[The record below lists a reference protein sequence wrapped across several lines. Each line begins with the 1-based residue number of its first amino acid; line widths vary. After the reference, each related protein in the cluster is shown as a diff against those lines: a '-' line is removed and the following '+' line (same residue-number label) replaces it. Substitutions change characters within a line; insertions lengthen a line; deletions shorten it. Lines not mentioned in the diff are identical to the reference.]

1 MKVEMTIP
9 DLSTTG
15 TTIKVTNWL
24 VEIGQSVKRGQ
35 PLLEVETD
43 KATMEV
49 EAYITGILSDIIA
62 KPGDE
67 VEVGQAIA
75 LIETQDEGLNVM
87 KPAADAVPQ
96 AAAQVSGPKGT
107 QKSAFPGESKSAGMF
122 ARNRQKA
129 AQGVG
134 EIQPPTKSNG
144 TEQGVPSAP
153 ALLMSIAQR
162 VVAQRMLESKQTI
175 PHFYLQS
182 SANAGPMAAS
192 RNSTAGEKP
201 VWDAFF
207 VYATGKALQRY
218 DRLCASF
225 LNGKLIPQQVEAVS
239 VAVDLD
245 GDLYVIP
252 ITSPASKLPEQIS
265 EEIRAG
271 VQRLQKG
278 DPEAKLIH
286 PSNLTITNLGATGV
300 EIFTAV
306 INPPEAAILAI
317 GKISP
322 VVVAVDGQVTIQ
334 QRVSITL
341 SVDHRV
347 VNGRYAADFLQAI
360 VAELESF

>member
-24 VEIGQSVKRGQ
+24 VDIGQPVKRGQ
-35 PLLEVETD
+35 PILEVETD

-49 EAYITGILSDIIA
+49 EAYITGILSSILA
-62 KPGDE
+62 EPGDE
-67 VEVGQAIA
+67 VEVGQVFA
-75 LIETQDEGLNVM
+75 LIETQDELKVP
-87 KPAADAVPQ
+87 KPAADPLPQ
-96 AAAQVSGPKGT
+96 AVAQVPGPEGT
-107 QKSAFPGESKSAGMF
+107 QKSVNPNESKSTGMF

-129 AQGVG
+129 AQGAG
-134 EIQPPTKSNG
+134 EVQTPESMGSEQAVPPTP
-144 TEQGVPSAP
+144 TLP
-153 ALLMSIAQR
+153 MRTAQR
-162 VVAQRMLESKQTI
+162 VVAQRMLESKQMI

-182 SANAGPMAAS
+182 SANAEPMATR
-192 RNSTAGEKP
+192 RNSAAGEKP

-207 VYATGKALQRY
+207 VHAAGKALQRY
-218 DRLCASF
+218 DRLRASF
-225 LNGKLIPQQVEAVS
+225 LDGKLIPQQVEAVS

-245 GDLYVIP
+245 GDLYLIS
-252 ITSPASKLPEQIS
+252 ITSPASKSSEQIS

-271 VQRLQKG
+271 VQRLQKD

-300 EIFTAV
+300 ETFTAI

-317 GKISP
+317 GKVSP
-322 VVVAVDGQVTIQ
+322 VVVAVDGQITIQ
-334 QRVSITL
+334 QRVSLTL

-347 VNGRYAADFLQAI
+347 VNGRYAANFLQA
-360 VAELESF
+360 VVTELESF